1 MAYTNLSFD
10 YIAMFFLF
18 MLLIWY
24 ITGKKVPLKSFR
36 YFFQVILCA
45 FFATLLEIVGYLIVR
60 YRDIIPFHY
69 AYYTTS
75 IQLFFIHNFV
85 VMLTYCLMTMAH
97 IDVKK
102 NKVLKYIFIISRLV
116 IALLCIPNLFHN
128 RIMNLEDGKYAAA
141 GIGYILYVVDG
152 VMIAICVWIFTK
164 RRKDFRFLKAN
175 ITGFLFVS
183 GVACGIAQV
192 LKFAP
197 MLNFA
202 IAILCTVMYLY
213 QNSSTAVTDEVT
225 GQLNRSFFGEYIHD
239 KFFENTPFSVI
250 VVNLDDFKFVN
261 QSLGV
266 AIGDKLLYELG
277 GYLDKLDG
285 NSEVFHFDADQFCV
299 VVDSDECTPLEVA
312 ETIKARFEQVWL
324 EGDKDVMMT
333 ATTCIIDCPEDAK
346 DSISLM
352 EVIDY
357 SMENAKSTKKRDI
370 SFAKDMDLEKIYQAK
385 QIEKAVKKA
394 ISKKTVQVYYQ
405 PIYSTKNS
413 TYNSAEALAR
423 IKDNELGF
431 IPPDVF
437 IPIAER
443 CGMINELG
451 DLVFENVCKFISQ
464 NKLIDTSIEYI
475 DINVSPLQLM
485 QINYSKKLLSIMG
498 KYGVLPSQIN
508 IEITETAAMTTFP
521 VVNDNL
527 YDLVENGIAVSLD
540 DYGSGY
546 ANIGYIN
553 KMPFKYIKID
563 KEIVWEAFK
572 NDKASTTLEYTICML
587 AALKLNIIAEGVETE
602 QMRDMLSAFGCQY
615 LQGWYFSK
623 AVPGDELVELI
634 K

>member
-24 ITGKKVPLKSFR
+24 IIGKKVPLKSFR
-36 YFFQVILCA
+36 YFFYVILCA

-60 YRDIIPFHY
+60 YRDFVPFHY

-85 VMLTYCLMTMAH
+85 VMLTYCLVTMAH
-97 IDVKK
+97 IDIKK
-102 NKVLKYIFIISRLV
+102 NKALKCIFIMSWFV
-116 IALLCIPNLFHN
+116 IAIICIPNLFHN
-128 RIMNLEDGKYAAA
+128 RIMTLDDGKYAAA
-141 GIGYILYVVDG
+141 GIGYILYAVDA
-152 VMIAICVWIFTK
+152 VMIVMCIWVFVK
-164 RRKDFRFLKAN
+164 RRMDFKFLKAN
-175 ITGFLFVS
+175 IIVFLFLS
-183 GVACGIAQV
+183 GVTCGIAQV

-213 QNSSTAVTDEVT
+213 QNSSSAVSDQVT

-239 KFFENTPFSVI
+239 KFSIGKAFAVV

-261 QSLGV
+261 QSMGV
-266 AIGDKLLYELG
+266 ETGDKLLFEFGRFLEHM
-277 GYLDKLDG
+277 DSDT
-285 NSEVFHFDADQFCV
+285 EVFHFDADQFCAV
-299 VVDSDECTPLEVA
+299 TDMDDKNPLQIA
-312 ETIKARFEQVWL
+312 ELIKNRLEQPWL
-324 EGDKDVMMT
+324 EGSKDIMMT
-333 ATTCIIDCPEDAK
+333 ATTCIIECPNDAK
-346 DSISLM
+346 DILSLM

-357 SMENAKSTKKRDI
+357 SMENAKSTKKR
-370 SFAKDMDLEKIYQAK
+370 SLSYAKDMDLERIHQAK

-394 ISKKTVQVYYQ
+394 VNRKTVQVYYQ
-405 PIYSTKNS
+405 PIYSSKNAA
-413 TYNSAEALAR
+413 YNSAEALAR
-423 IKDNELGF
+423 INDEQLGF
-431 IPPDVF
+431 IPPDLF

-443 CGMINELG
+443 CGVINELG
-451 DLVFENVCKFISQ
+451 DLIFENVCRFIKD
-464 NKLIDTSIEYI
+464 NNLANTSIEYI

-485 QINYSKKLLSIMG
+485 QKDYSKNLLRVMK
-498 KYGVLPSQIN
+498 KYDVQPSQIN

-553 KMPFKYIKID
+553 KMPFKFIKID
-563 KEIVWEAFK
+563 KDIVWEAFK
-572 NDKASTTLEYTICML
+572 NDKASITLEYTICML
-587 AALKLNIIAEGVETE
+587 AALKMNIIAEGVETE
-602 QMRDMLSAFGCQY
+602 EMRELLTTFGCQY

-623 AVPGDELVELI
+623 AVPGDEFLKML
-634 K
+634 

>member
-36 YFFQVILCA
+36 YFFYVILYA

-75 IQLFFIHNFV
+75 IQLFFIHNFI

-97 IDVKK
+97 IDIKK
-102 NKVLKYIFIISRLV
+102 NKILKSIFIISRLV

-128 RIMNLEDGKYAAA
+128 RIMTLEDGKYAAA

-152 VMIAICVWIFTK
+152 VMIAICAWVFTK

-213 QNSSTAVTDEVT
+213 QNSTTAVTDEVT
-225 GQLNRSFFGEYIHD
+225 GQLNRSFFGEYILD
-239 KFFENTPFSVI
+239 KFAENIPFSVI

-266 AIGDKLLYELG
+266 ANGDKLLYEFG
-277 GYLDKLDG
+277 VYLDKLEG

-299 VVDSDECTPLEVA
+299 VVEGNEHTPLEVG
-312 ETIKARFEQVWL
+312 ETIKGRFDQVWL

-333 ATTCIIDCPEDAK
+333 ATICVIDCPEDAE
-346 DSISLM
+346 DSLGLM

-357 SMENAKSTKKRDI
+357 SMENAKSTKKRGI
-370 SFAKDMDLEKIYQAK
+370 SFAKDMDLEKIHQVK
-385 QIEKAVKKA
+385 KIEKVVKKA
-394 ISKKTVQVYYQ
+394 ISRKTVQVHYQ
-405 PIYSTKNS
+405 PIYSTDNS
-413 TYNSAEALAR
+413 MYNSAEALAR
-423 IKDNELGF
+423 IKDEELGF
-431 IPPDVF
+431 ISPDMF

-451 DLVFENVCKFISQ
+451 DLVFESVCKFISE
-464 NKLIDTSIEYI
+464 NNLAETSIEYI

-485 QINYSKKLLSIMG
+485 QINYSKKLLSIMN
-498 KYGVLPSQIN
+498 KYGVLPGQIN

-521 VVNDNL
+521 VVNENL

-553 KMPFKYIKID
+553 KMPFRYIKID

-572 NDKASTTLEYTICML
+572 NEKASVTLEYTICML
-587 AALKLNIIAEGVETE
+587 AALNMNIIAEGVETE
-602 QMRDMLSAFGCQY
+602 EMRELLTTFGCQY

-623 AVPGDELVELI
+623 AVPGDEFLKML
-634 K
+634 

>member
-24 ITGKKVPLKSFR
+24 MTGKKVPLKSFR
-36 YFFQVILCA
+36 YFFYVILCA
-45 FFATLLEIVGYLIVR
+45 FFATLLETVGYLIVR
-60 YRDIIPFHY
+60 YRDFVPFHY

-97 IDVKK
+97 IDIKR
-102 NKVLKYIFIISRLV
+102 NKALKWVFILSWVVVAI
-116 IALLCIPNLFHN
+116 ICIPNLFHN
-128 RIMNLEDGKYAAA
+128 RIMTLEDGKYAAA
-141 GIGYILYVVDG
+141 GIGYILYAVDA
-152 VMIAICVWIFTK
+152 VMIVMCIWVFVK
-164 RRKDFRFLKAN
+164 RRTDFKFLKTN
-175 ITGFLFVS
+175 IIVFLFLS

-202 IAILCTVMYLY
+202 TAILCTVMYLY
-213 QNSSTAVTDEVT
+213 QNSSNAVSDQVT
-225 GQLNRSFFGEYIHD
+225 GQLNRSFFGEYILD
-239 KFFENTPFSVI
+239 KFSADKAFAVI

-261 QSLGV
+261 QSMGV
-266 AIGDKLLYELG
+266 ETGDKLLFEFGRFLEHM
-277 GYLDKLDG
+277 
-285 NSEVFHFDADQFCV
+285 NSDTEVFHFDADQFCV
-299 VVDSDECTPLEVA
+299 VVDMDDKNPLHIA
-312 ETIKARFEQVWL
+312 ETIKGRFDLPWL
-324 EGDKDVMMT
+324 EGSKNTLMT
-333 ATTCIIDCPEDAK
+333 ATSCIIECPNDAK
-346 DSISLM
+346 DISSLM

-357 SMENAKSTKKRDI
+357 SMESAKSTKKRNI
-370 SFAKDMDLEKIYQAK
+370 SYAKDMDLEKIHETK
-385 QIEKAVKKA
+385 QIEKAVKRA
-394 ISKKTVQVYYQ
+394 VNRKTVQVYYQ
-405 PIYSTKNS
+405 PIFSSKEG

-423 IKDNELGF
+423 INDQQLGF
-431 IPPDVF
+431 IPPDLF
-437 IPIAER
+437 IPIAEK
-443 CGMINELG
+443 CGVINELG
-451 DLVFENVCKFISQ
+451 DLILESVCGFIKEN
-464 NKLIDTSIEYI
+464 NLAGTSIEYI

-485 QINYSKKLLSIMG
+485 QKDYSKNLLRTLK
-498 KYGVLPSQIN
+498 KYDVKPSQIN

-527 YDLVENGIAVSLD
+527 YDLVANGIAVSLD

-572 NDKASTTLEYTICML
+572 NEKASITLEYTICML
-587 AALKLNIIAEGVETE
+587 AALKMNIIAEGVETE
-602 QMRDMLSAFGCQY
+602 EMRDLLTTFGCQY

-623 AVPGDELVELI
+623 AVPGDEFLKML
-634 K
+634 

>member
-24 ITGKKVPLKSFR
+24 MSGKKVPLKSFR
-36 YFFQVILCA
+36 YFFFVILCA
-45 FFATLLEIVGYLIVR
+45 FLATLLETVGYLIVR
-60 YRDIIPFHY
+60 YRDVIPFHY

-75 IQLFFIHNFV
+75 IQLFFIHNFI

-102 NKVLKYIFIISRLV
+102 NKTLKWIFIISWAV
-116 IALLCIPNLFHN
+116 IAIICIPNLFHN
-128 RIMNLEDGKYAAA
+128 RIMTLEDGKYAAA
-141 GIGYILYVVDG
+141 GIGYILYVVDA
-152 VMIAICVWIFTK
+152 VMIVMCIWVFTK
-164 RRKDFRFLKAN
+164 RRTDFRFLKTN
-175 ITGFLFVS
+175 ITVFLFVS

-202 IAILCTVMYLY
+202 IATLCTVMYLY
-213 QNSSTAVTDEVT
+213 QNSSNAVTDEVT
-225 GQLNRSFFGEYIHD
+225 GQFNRNLFGEYIHD
-239 KFFENTPFSVI
+239 RFSVDRPFSVI

-261 QSLGV
+261 QSMGV
-266 AIGDKLLYELG
+266 DAGDKLLYEFGSFLEHMDSG
-277 GYLDKLDG
+277 G
-285 NSEVFHFDADQFCV
+285 EVFHFDADQFCV
-299 VVDSDECTPLEVA
+299 VVDGEDKAPMQVA
-312 ETIKARFEQVWL
+312 QAIRERFQYPWL

-333 ATTCIIDCPEDAK
+333 ATACIIDCPGDANN
-346 DSISLM
+346 DFSLI

-370 SFAKDMDLEKIYQAK
+370 SFARDMDLERIHKSK
-385 QIEKAVKKA
+385 QIEKAIKKA
-394 ISKKTVQVYYQ
+394 INKKAVQVHYQ
-405 PIYSTKNS
+405 PIYSSKKD

-423 IKDNELGF
+423 INDEKLGW
-431 IPPDVF
+431 IPPDLF
-437 IPIAER
+437 IPIAEK
-443 CGMINELG
+443 CGVINELG
-451 DLVFENVCKFISQ
+451 DMVFESVCRFIRD
-464 NKLIDTSIEYI
+464 NNLAETSIEYI

-485 QINYSKKLLSIMG
+485 QKDYSKKLLTIMD
-498 KYGVLPSQIN
+498 KYQVQPGQIN

-527 YDLVENGIAVSLD
+527 CDLVDNGIAVSLD

-553 KMPFKYIKID
+553 KMPFKYIKLD

-572 NDKASTTLEYTICML
+572 NDNASITLEYTICML

-602 QMRDMLSAFGCQY
+602 EMRNTLTDFGCQY

-623 AVPGDELVELI
+623 AVPGEELI
-634 K
+634 KMI